1 MPRTAWPAAP
11 SPRPGDLDRCLAA
24 QLAQRYA
31 DLRAFATWFPAQGV
45 EVPACWQAH
54 GGVVHRLAAVY
65 AWKAP
70 AYAPD
75 AHRREAA
82 DLWALGLARL
92 QRDRESLLAH
102 RGKHPPPDARGDNP
116 CRSLSSRSSS
126 RPRWPPVPSGTPSP
140 APPDGPHPPLP
151 IPPALRARSP
161 LTPGPRRH
169 LGRLGCD
176 LHHRQRGPSGPHALH
191 RHLVHRWPRRLVAGH
206 ALRPAPAA
214 TPAPLRACDRGSP
227 GVADPAGRGWPGV
240 ALRPTSGGGS
250 GPGTAPLRRDQ
261 GSSSQRLRLARAGA
275 GHLHPLRRAGRH
287 RRMAGPPG
295 DSLGRRS
302 PACRRLPAV
311 LVPAA
316 RPPGLGHRPPPSGG
330 TRGRRWPGARERLP
344 LAPERPSWWR
354 SPSTPPPAGSGTC
367 PPCAPGC
374 TPPLATA
381 RGAHQ
386 GPGRR
391 GRDPK
396 VGEPPAN
403 SPRPADRGAGAG
415 GRRAP
420 GPRSPAGFPNGAT

>member
-1 MPRTAWPAAP
+1 MGPMPYTDIWFIAGPAGWWLVMRCAP
-11 SPRPGDLDRCLAA
+11 PPPRP
-24 QLAQRYA
+24 
-31 DLRAFATWFPAQGV
+31 
-45 EVPACWQAH
+45 
-54 GGVVHRLAAVY
+54 
-65 AWKAP
+65 
-70 AYAPD
+70 
-75 AHRREAA
+75 RR
-82 DLWALGLARL
+82 
-92 QRDRESLLAH
+92 
-102 RGKHPPPDARGDNP
+102 P
-116 CRSLSSRSSS
+116 S
-126 RPRWPPVPSGTPSP
+126 RPAIG
-140 APPDGPHPPLP
+140 APPGWRILLGWDGRVWLSAPPQVA
-151 IPPALRARSP
+151 ALV
-161 LTPGPRRH
+161 LGPRRC
-169 LGRLGCD
+169 GETR
-176 LHHRQRGPSGPHALH
+176 
-191 RHLVHRWPRRLVAGH
+191 
-206 ALRPAPAA
+206 
-214 TPAPLRACDRGSP
+214 
-227 GVADPAGRGWPGV
+227 
-240 ALRPTSGGGS
+240 
-250 GPGTAPLRRDQ
+250 
-261 GSSSQRLRLARAGA
+261 GSSSHGLRLARAGA